1 MITGELKN
9 KIDRVWDAF
18 WSGGISNPLEV
29 IEQITYLLFIRR
41 LDDLNT
47 LAEKKARI
55 TGTKEGII
63 FRPDQQHLR
72 WSKFKHE
79 ESALMHKT
87 VADEVFPFL
96 RTLGGDS
103 STYSVHMKDA
113 RFTIPTPQLL
123 SRVVDMLDAIPMGD
137 RDTKGVPGRCEIH
150 GRADP
155 VRQSHRRRTHRQRG
169 NGPGTSVR
177 VSLHRP
183 CANRT
188 GRQLSGFRRAGH
200 CRHPAHGESQRRPD
214 QRHRLR
220 AADRVAA
227 LNSEWHVS
235 QTNNKSVACLNLS
248 LEGGQTGYRLCQRL
262 M

>member
-9 KIDRVWDAF
+9 KVDRVWDAF

-72 WSKFKHE
+72 RSKFKHE
-79 ESALMHKT
+79 ESALIHKT

-113 RFTIPTPQLL
+113 RLTSRPRSCCRAWWTCSTPSRWATGTPRVYLDGTKFTVEQIRFVNLIVEELTANGVMDPARLYESPYTDHAPTGP
-123 SRVVDMLDAIPMGD
+123 DAIFPD
-137 RDTKGVPGRCEIH
+137 
-150 GRADP
+150 AD
-155 VRQSHRRRTHRQRG
+155 VQGIFDVLRTVKA
-169 NGPGTSVR
+169 NAAPTSVT
-177 VSLHRP
+177 
-183 CANRT
+183 A
-188 GRQLSGFRRAGH
+188 
-200 CRHPAHGESQRRPD
+200 
-214 QRHRLR
+214 
-220 AADRVAA
+220 
-227 LNSEWHVS
+227 
-235 QTNNKSVACLNLS
+235 
-248 LEGGQTGYRLCQRL
+248 
-262 M
+262 